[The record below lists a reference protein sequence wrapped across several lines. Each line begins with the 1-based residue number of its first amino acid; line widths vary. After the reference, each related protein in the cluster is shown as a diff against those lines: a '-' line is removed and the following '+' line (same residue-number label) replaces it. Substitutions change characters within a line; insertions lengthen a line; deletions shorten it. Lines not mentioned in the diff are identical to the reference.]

1 MEQGLLTDP
10 LKGDLSW
17 ILSEGELGLEQLE
30 VVEVTTA
37 DGVFSVPQ
45 GTVLADGQLLVN
57 GSATQEEHQ
66 TEQNGER
73 ASIQPDT

>member
-17 ILSEGELGLEQLE
+17 ILAEGELGLEQLE
-30 VVEVTTA
+30 VVEVSTA

-57 GSATQEEHQ
+57 GSGSRDEHQ
-66 TEQNGER
+66 SEPSGEY
-73 ASIQPDT
+73 A